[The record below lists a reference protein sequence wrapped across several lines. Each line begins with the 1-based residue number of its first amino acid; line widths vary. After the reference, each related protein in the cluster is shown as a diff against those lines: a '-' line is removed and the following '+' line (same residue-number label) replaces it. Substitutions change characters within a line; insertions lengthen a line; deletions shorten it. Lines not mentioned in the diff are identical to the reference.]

1 MAFKLSIEAAEFV
14 PGPKRNAP
22 PQTDANH
29 GGRSAFS
36 VRPKRETPYPSI
48 GMSHFEHPQTNMNPM
63 GHSWNMSAP
72 EFVPA
77 YICPTLIRGC
87 LPQNQTFG
95 NQSKHHMLQDKQRPR
110 DYMFESK
117 RNEKFANGTA
127 SKGPRKNAKKQQKD
141 EPAQPLESRNWR
153 VVSSNNPN
161 NTKPKAHGT
170 NHGTV
175 DKKNVSF
182 SNAGLKSENT
192 KAVQATSSSLDY
204 SENFSNMHAK
214 RREIGEGTS
223 MRPEHS
229 KSSQISS
236 IKSVNK
242 AEESGRVGMSWSKIV
257 QSKPTS
263 KQIDTKLSMDNK
275 DRIAVAT
282 KTDARR
288 QDGLIQGKNGVRFKD
303 RGDHWSNKVAS
314 NVHSDIR
321 GNYAKENHH
330 YRPSEWRGQR
340 RDIMNEGTRNQIRN
354 SWGDDLE
361 WRRDSAESKREV
373 TKNRPTSYYDR
384 SKAADRNWKEK
395 KLLWKKTGM
404 VTENYQYKFVTRK
417 FSEEVKEKLLGNTR
431 EFFEHEYNDSHKS
444 HANRTR
450 GWYSMDWGLE
460 SQCKQAVDNKI
471 HDDEILDDDKVAST
485 WDACDGSK
493 SAQSLTNRP
502 IITPDKT
509 CIGCGQTKPV
519 PYNMAARQT
528 TKNIEDEKY
537 CSICLKKN
545 SNYLSGNFKITGAE
559 GRSFSDIANDDRRRV
574 QIMNDKSQ
582 PAAISVRS
590 NLRTGENGE
599 NQETKVRLNEK
610 EILTD
615 ELKDL
620 DACKE
625 MHKSDTFANS
635 RHEYLQDLEE
645 DDSDDGWVTVEVK
658 PKRKATRE
666 QIVDDNK
673 HKSSPVKQR
682 PSDKVD
688 SSSMIKTTT
697 GSESV
702 GKGAKKKTGVKSSAE
717 DNKQTQEKAKSNAKT
732 KNRKKSSKRKVNT
745 LYENDQKKI
754 KEFKMRQ
761 MIEENLKL
769 DLLEMTRTRRPNDA
783 PATTEVEVGKKE
795 EWPAI
800 GNPNISSVNILS
812 FSEALKKKAQ
822 PKPAPQVVQPRKAGM
837 LVVDP
842 SKLTPEQKIELKRKK
857 MKEKRKVKKKERK
870 ERKRTEKEENTEIDT
885 EKTVFENKSSFKLDL
900 GDMFDMLLKS
910 SAEKSQSSNAQTK
923 SSRHVVF
930 SAGVV
935 SVASGLAKK
944 NKPDGSK
951 HESTRGRL
959 SGNALD
965 FNQHMKM
972 SGKER
977 ETPKRKRP
985 TLLKRVILAA
995 REAKRKARI
1004 ILFLTSYPTAREA
1017 MLVAFNESM
1026 TKGDYAFI
1034 ICMKDVDEVKRKL
1047 KHQFK
1052 WYISH
1057 YTETLHTTRDV
1068 KKALDAALILAPK
1081 MPAVSYGAFVDR
1093 LRTTMGK
1100 APFYSSAYIGKINGT
1115 HMDKSQSQPPPWGA
1129 RAYDA
1134 VKLYALGLNRSLQQG
1149 NSIRNGK
1156 AVIDNI
1162 RSTTFKSILGHDIYV
1177 DENGQV
1183 ELNYTVLDKRGDLIE
1198 QVGEFVL
1205 EHPPVTNSTKV
1216 KRKVKLVLKK
1226 EIQWPG
1232 LGKAPR
1238 DSPACGFDGEFC
1250 LPPPQKE
1257 DKKDHLF
1264 MAIAVALSI
1273 VAIVLFIIPVVMYRQ
1288 YRLERELT
1296 SQLWKIDPNDL
1307 YVYDG
1312 RAPSCSSF
1320 GSITSNSWSIM
1331 EKGPREKF
1339 TTVAIYR
1346 GTFVAVKKINKRTVE
1361 LSRNVLMELKQMRDI
1376 RHDNINMFI
1385 GACTEPGNVL
1395 IVTQYATK
1403 GSLQDV
1409 LENETIKLDN
1419 LFILSL
1425 LYDIVKGLLYLSS
1438 TEIKTHGNLKSSNCV
1453 IDSRWML
1460 KLTDFGL
1467 YHFKVGQ
1474 DDSEMSTREYYKRL
1488 LWCAPER
1495 LRSEP
1500 QSIQGNQKCDV
1511 YSFAIIL
1518 QECHTREG
1526 AWSGTFL
1533 EPQDIIERVKFTECP
1548 PFRPPVPYLIE
1559 KVEGL
1564 RDLMKRC
1571 WCEEPDD
1578 RPSIV
1583 EIRKEIENMMAHN
1596 GLKRNI
1602 FDNMIYMMERYT
1614 ENLEEVVECK
1624 TGELMEEKR
1633 KTEALLERMLPITV
1647 AKQLKKGKAVEAEH
1661 FSDVTIYFSDIV
1673 GFTSLCAEC
1682 TPMQVV
1688 NILNDLYTLFDDV
1701 IKVYDVYKVETIGD
1715 AYMVASGLP
1724 IRNGQ
1729 QHAKEIALMS
1739 LNILSEV
1746 KDFTIRHKPGYKL
1759 NLRVGVHTGPVVAGV
1774 VGTVMPRYCLFGD
1787 TVNTSSRMET
1797 TGVPL
1802 KIHISASTGKALL
1815 ALGGFQLEERGE
1827 VFLKG
1832 KGSVTTYW
1840 LLDADESLKRTRGT
1854 EDDKPKC
1861 HNAKIGSQFSMALLR
1876 NSPSLRAKLLTS
1888 GLSGTP
1894 RGTPKDSVN
1903 NSPSI
1908 LNCTTRKKKK
1918 MEFDTVVTAER
1929 VQLLN
1934 SSSPIGTNLENGE
1947 TPVEEFSKC

>member
-161 NTKPKAHGT
+161 NTRSKAHGT
-170 NHGTV
+170 NYGTV

-182 SNAGLKSENT
+182 SNAALKSENT

-223 MRPEHS
+223 MRAEHS
-229 KSSQISS
+229 QSSPQISS

-242 AEESGRVGMSWSKIV
+242 AEESERVGMSWSKIV

-263 KQIDTKLSMDNK
+263 KQIDTKPSMDNK

-340 RDIMNEGTRNQIRN
+340 RDIKNEGARNQIRN

-384 SKAADRNWKEK
+384 GKATDRNWKEK

-417 FSEEVKEKLLGNTR
+417 FSEEVKEKLLGNTQ
-431 EFFEHEYNDSHKS
+431 EFFEHEYNDSPKS

-460 SQCKQAVDNKI
+460 SQCKRAVDNKF
-471 HDDEILDDDKVAST
+471 HHDEILDDDKVAST
-485 WDACDGSK
+485 WEACDVSK

-509 CIGCGQTKPV
+509 CIRCGQTKPV

-559 GRSFSDIANDDRRRV
+559 GRSFSNIANDDRRRV

-599 NQETKVRLNEK
+599 NQETKVRLDEK

-666 QIVDDNK
+666 QIVHDNK

-842 SKLTPEQKIELKRKK
+842 SKLTPEQKMELKRKK

-995 REAKRKARI
+995 REAKRKAREAKMNEDVAASGNKDPVPS
-1004 ILFLTSYPTAREA
+1004 TSSQTEEA
-1017 MLVAFNESM
+1017 
-1026 TKGDYAFI
+1026 TQGD
-1034 ICMKDVDEVKRKL
+1034 
-1047 KHQFK
+1047 
-1052 WYISH
+1052 S
-1057 YTETLHTTRDV
+1057 
-1068 KKALDAALILAPK
+1068 
-1081 MPAVSYGAFVDR
+1081 
-1093 LRTTMGK
+1093 
-1100 APFYSSAYIGKINGT
+1100 
-1115 HMDKSQSQPPPWGA
+1115 
-1129 RAYDA
+1129 
-1134 VKLYALGLNRSLQQG
+1134 
-1149 NSIRNGK
+1149 
-1156 AVIDNI
+1156 
-1162 RSTTFKSILGHDIYV
+1162 
-1177 DENGQV
+1177 
-1183 ELNYTVLDKRGDLIE
+1183 ELPSKE
-1198 QVGEFVL
+1198 
-1205 EHPPVTNSTKV
+1205 
-1216 KRKVKLVLKK
+1216 VLKTEGGAEESYSIK
-1226 EIQWPG
+1226 QEEELEAEAVQ
-1232 LGKAPR
+1232 
-1238 DSPACGFDGEFC
+1238 ET
-1250 LPPPQKE
+1250 
-1257 DKKDHLF
+1257 KD
-1264 MAIAVALSI
+1264 MAIAAPLTDLPEEIIARLHTRKFREYCDQLLSKDIDQIVYKMLKDLRRFQTRAYIENPIKAKTKKRLVLGIREVARHLKMSRLKCVI
-1273 VAIVLFIIPVVMYRQ
+1273 IAPNLEKITNEGGIDSYLGKIIFDCKQFSIPVVYSMTRQ
-1288 YRLERELT
+1288 
-1296 SQLWKIDPNDL
+1296 
-1307 YVYDG
+1307 
-1312 RAPSCSSF
+1312 
-1320 GSITSNSWSIM
+1320 
-1331 EKGPREKF
+1331 
-1339 TTVAIYR
+1339 
-1346 GTFVAVKKINKRTVE
+1346 
-1361 LSRNVLMELKQMRDI
+1361 
-1376 RHDNINMFI
+1376 
-1385 GACTEPGNVL
+1385 
-1395 IVTQYATK
+1395 
-1403 GSLQDV
+1403 
-1409 LENETIKLDN
+1409 
-1419 LFILSL
+1419 ILGM
-1425 LYDIVKGLLYLSS
+1425 I
-1438 TEIKTHGNLKSSNCV
+1438 
-1453 IDSRWML
+1453 
-1460 KLTDFGL
+1460 
-1467 YHFKVGQ
+1467 
-1474 DDSEMSTREYYKRL
+1474 
-1488 LWCAPER
+1488 
-1495 LRSEP
+1495 
-1500 QSIQGNQKCDV
+1500 
-1511 YSFAIIL
+1511 
-1518 QECHTREG
+1518 
-1526 AWSGTFL
+1526 
-1533 EPQDIIERVKFTECP
+1533 
-1548 PFRPPVPYLIE
+1548 
-1559 KVEGL
+1559 
-1564 RDLMKRC
+1564 
-1571 WCEEPDD
+1571 
-1578 RPSIV
+1578 
-1583 EIRKEIENMMAHN
+1583 
-1596 GLKRNI
+1596 LKRNVPVSAI
-1602 FDNMIYMMERYT
+1602 GILNYAGVEDDFKQLCALVKEQREKYERRVEELKIEMSQPRSETPGKTSKRSPKQRTYPSVPGQQVYAWNPEVIPFVPQGVMYNYYTSNMIET
-1614 ENLEEVVECK
+1614 K
-1624 TGELMEEKR
+1624 
-1633 KTEALLERMLPITV
+1633 
-1647 AKQLKKGKAVEAEH
+1647 
-1661 FSDVTIYFSDIV
+1661 
-1673 GFTSLCAEC
+1673 FTF
-1682 TPMQVV
+1682 
-1688 NILNDLYTLFDDV
+1688 N
-1701 IKVYDVYKVETIGD
+1701 
-1715 AYMVASGLP
+1715 
-1724 IRNGQ
+1724 
-1729 QHAKEIALMS
+1729 
-1739 LNILSEV
+1739 
-1746 KDFTIRHKPGYKL
+1746 
-1759 NLRVGVHTGPVVAGV
+1759 
-1774 VGTVMPRYCLFGD
+1774 
-1787 TVNTSSRMET
+1787 NT
-1797 TGVPL
+1797 
-1802 KIHISASTGKALL
+1802 
-1815 ALGGFQLEERGE
+1815 
-1827 VFLKG
+1827 
-1832 KGSVTTYW
+1832 
-1840 LLDADESLKRTRGT
+1840 
-1854 EDDKPKC
+1854 
-1861 HNAKIGSQFSMALLR
+1861 
-1876 NSPSLRAKLLTS
+1876 
-1888 GLSGTP
+1888 
-1894 RGTPKDSVN
+1894 
-1903 NSPSI
+1903 
-1908 LNCTTRKKKK
+1908 
-1918 MEFDTVVTAER
+1918 
-1929 VQLLN
+1929 
-1934 SSSPIGTNLENGE
+1934 
-1947 TPVEEFSKC
+1947 